1 MSGVGESGVGEDL
14 SVEEELSLLM
24 EVFDVEGKSPSEL
37 SGAEANVFT
46 GVWLDAVGMLVL
58 FSVSA
63 GVEGKVLSAASSMHE
78 MVESFTSA
86 WQLSGAEGADVV
98 ELSGAEGADVVELS
112 VIGGALLGVK
122 EYSRDG
128 KEADG
133 VVITELS
140 GVGEEVE
147 GPAELSG
154 VGEEV
159 EGPAELSG
167 VGEEVEGPAE
177 LSGVGEEVI
186 IELSGVGD
194 EVEVLTTELSEVGE
208 YVIVSAAME
217 CKLGTLHVHVLS
229 SCTGLTG
236 CLCLT

>member
-1 MSGVGESGVGEDL
+1 M
-14 SVEEELSLLM
+14 
-24 EVFDVEGKSPSEL
+24 
-37 SGAEANVFT
+37 
-46 GVWLDAVGMLVL
+46 
-58 FSVSA
+58 
-63 GVEGKVLSAASSMHE
+63 
-78 MVESFTSA
+78 
-86 WQLSGAEGADVV
+86 
-98 ELSGAEGADVVELS
+98 
-112 VIGGALLGVK
+112 
-122 EYSRDG
+122 
-128 KEADG
+128 
-133 VVITELS
+133 
-140 GVGEEVE
+140 
-147 GPAELSG
+147 
-154 VGEEV
+154 
-159 EGPAELSG
+159 SG